1 MTSTD
6 NSTFDQAYY
15 QDYTSLSWAEHWICQ
30 LDGQAGRVVRK
41 AQFRFLPPHDGHM
54 VFAWGLAKMDNG
66 EIVVAGACPAIPG
79 RLRHTVL
86 AFSKDLGAT
95 WSDYH
100 VVEGISSRR
109 ASDVRPQMLVYLGNG
124 ELSFM
129 TSWATDGPERWYSKD
144 YGRTWPERVK
154 LDRAP
159 DNQDIQCEG
168 NSLVDRDKKGIAVR
182 IAETGQTES
191 NGPFPNTL
199 SGCIRWSCDG
209 GRSREHFDWPKQW
222 KWQDAYN
229 GKTYD
234 RGVGEGALVRAANG
248 WIVAALR
255 TDNPVRFWPL
265 HSDTFEGTAVSI
277 SKDEGKSWSPL
288 HFVFGPGRH
297 HANLLRLANGNLV
310 MTVIR
315 RLDLNND
322 KLQSYRRGCDAVISH
337 DNGQTW
343 EVDRMYILDEFSAIG
358 TDVDHRHKWRRTL
371 CGHVFSIALDDG
383 RILTTYG
390 NYNHVSTL
398 ILWEL

>member
-1 MTSTD
+1 MGSSQVD
-6 NSTFDQAYY
+6 DFDLGYY
-15 QDYTSLSWAEHWICQ
+15 QDYAALSWADHWIYQ
-30 LDGQAGRVVRK
+30 LDGKGGRIGHR
-41 AQFRFLPPHDGHM
+41 AQCRFLPPYHGAM
-54 VFAWGLAKMDNG
+54 VFPWGLATMDNG
-66 EIVVAGACPAIPG
+66 EIAVAGVATTMTARKG
-79 RLRHTVL
+79 SGQTVL
-86 AFSKDLGAT
+86 AFSQDRGAT
-95 WSDYH
+95 WSDYYPI
-100 VVEGISSRR
+100 EGCTSR
-109 ASDVRPQMLVYLGNG
+109 PMMLIYLGHG

-129 TSWATDGPERWYSKD
+129 SSWENSGNCRYYSND
-144 YGRTWPERVK
+144 YGRTWPQRVQ
-154 LDRAP
+154 LDTAP
-159 DNQDIQCEG
+159 DGSQISCEG
-168 NSLVDRDKKGIAVR
+168 NSLVDRDKKGLAVR

-255 TDNPVRFWPL
+255 TDLPVRFWPL
-265 HSDTFEGTAVSI
+265 HQDTFEGTAVSI

-297 HANLLRLANGNLV
+297 HANLLRLANGKLV

-390 NYNHVSTL
+390 NYNHASTL